1 MIQNVSPF
9 LEGVEEYLKLKPEHP
24 ELAVRVGRCL
34 HRVGEL
40 TYPEPDK
47 PPAKRLLR
55 RSHREASSGTM
66 ETIILIKISI
76 IIKENAAIPSLFG
89 IAAF

>member
-24 ELAVRVGRCL
+24 QLAVRIGRCL

-40 TYPEPDK
+40 PYPEPDK
-47 PPAKRLLR
+47 PPAKRCGTGR
-55 RSHREASSGTM
+55 TEKHHPGQWRQSS
-66 ETIILIKISI
+66 
-76 IIKENAAIPSLFG
+76 
-89 IAAF
+89 